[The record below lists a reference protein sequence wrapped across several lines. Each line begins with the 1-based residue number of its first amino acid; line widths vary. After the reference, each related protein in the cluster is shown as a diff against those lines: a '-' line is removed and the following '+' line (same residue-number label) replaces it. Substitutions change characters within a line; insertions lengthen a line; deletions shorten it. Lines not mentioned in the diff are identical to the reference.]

1 MRLKSAERD
10 DTDLITGYLLDGG
23 PDVVVGS
30 GSEVFTNRSYSLSL
44 RDFEEAF
51 NYICNVGVFAYGP
64 GSHHFNGFYPN
75 YEIANKIINLLQLR

>member
-51 NYICNVGVFAYGP
+51 NYICNVGGFCIRTRFAP
-64 GSHHFNGFYPN
+64 
-75 YEIANKIINLLQLR
+75 LQRVLSKL